1 MLFVIVK
8 KWNAELFWIAI
19 KMPVQAYKLCTMGDT
34 VKSMDV
40 VKGYM
45 QMVGMTEEDAR
56 DRVRWREML
65 CCGDP

>member
-1 MLFVIVK
+1 
-8 KWNAELFWIAI
+8 
-19 KMPVQAYKLCTMGDT
+19 MGDT

-45 QMVGMTEEDAR
+45 QRVGMTEEDAR

-65 CCGDP
+65 CCGDS

>member
-1 MLFVIVK
+1 
-8 KWNAELFWIAI
+8 
-19 KMPVQAYKLCTMGDT
+19 MGDT